1 MQLEKYKSLLAGDA
15 KKLALKK
22 THVPPAPM
30 SIFRHGDGDGGTG
43 STVAAGADAEDV
55 TGLHD
60 QPFRR
65 LLGKDKRAVHKPMLD
80 QSWYGSLHDAHL
92 Q

>member
-30 SIFRHGDGDGGTG
+30 SMFRHEDTG
-43 STVAAGADAEDV
+43 STVAACAEAEDV
-55 TGLHD
+55 SGPLHD